1 MEVKKLILVFLLM
14 LLACAEKYPPQPAIA
29 QGATVLILG
38 DSLSFGT
45 GAKSEEAYPVLL
57 EKATGWHIVN
67 AGVPGDTTSGGLQ
80 RLPNL
85 LETHQP
91 KLLLVELGGNDLLR
105 QVSPKQVESN
115 LKSIIAQAK
124 SIGVPV
130 ALVAIP
136 EISPLMA
143 AVGNLSDH
151 PLYARVA
158 EEMQVPLVTDV
169 FSEVL
174 SKRDL
179 KADQIHPNA
188 QGYAVVASGMQA
200 TLKALGFIQAP

>member
-1 MEVKKLILVFLLM
+1 MKKLIGLIALVLV
-14 LLACAEKYPPQPAIA
+14 ACAEKYPPQPVIA

-38 DSLSFGT
+38 DSLSYGT
-45 GAKSEEAYPVLL
+45 GAKPEEAYPVLL
-57 EKATGWHIVN
+57 EKATGWRIIN
-67 AGVPGDTTSGGLQ
+67 AGIPGDTTSGGLQ
-80 RLPNL
+80 RLPSL
-85 LETHQP
+85 LQMHQP

-105 QVSPKQVESN
+105 QVSPKLVEDN

-124 SIGVPV
+124 GLGVPV

-151 PLYARVA
+151 PLYAHVA
-158 EEMQVPLVTDV
+158 EEMQVPLVSDV
-169 FSEVL
+169 FSDVL
-174 SKRDL
+174 SKRNL

-188 QGYAVVASGMQA
+188 QGYAVVANGMQS
-200 TLKALGFIQAP
+200 TLKAIGFIQAP

>member
-1 MEVKKLILVFLLM
+1 MLV
-14 LLACAEKYPPQPAIA
+14 LLACGEKHPPQPAIV

-45 GAKSEEAYPVLL
+45 GAKPEEAYPVLL
-57 EKATGWHIVN
+57 EKTTGWHIVN

-80 RLPNL
+80 RLPDL

-91 KLLLVELGGNDLLR
+91 KLLLIELGGNDLLR
-105 QVSPKQVESN
+105 QVSPKQIEEN

-124 SIGVPV
+124 TLGVPV

-136 EISPLMA
+136 EISPFMA

-158 EEMQVPLVTDV
+158 EETQVPLVTDV
-169 FSEVL
+169 FSDVL

-179 KADQIHPNA
+179 KSDQIHPNA
-188 QGYAVVASGMQA
+188 QGYAVVASEMEKV
-200 TLKALGFIQAP
+200 LKALGFIQAP

>member
-1 MEVKKLILVFLLM
+1 MKKLILVVVLV
-14 LLACAEKYPPQPAIA
+14 LLACAEKHPPQPAIV

-38 DSLSFGT
+38 DSLSYGT
-45 GAKSEEAYPVLL
+45 GAKPEEAYPVLL

-105 QVSPKQVESN
+105 QVSPKQVEDN

-124 SIGVPV
+124 SLGVPV

-188 QGYAVVASGMQA
+188 QGYALVASDMQKA
-200 TLKALGFIQAP
+200 LKALGFIQAP